1 MERHPA
7 MEIVTP
13 RFLLRDFVETDR
25 PAFLAYHADPRYRA
39 LTGPDGSTPER
50 ARRLFEAFQVWAS
63 EHPRLNYQ
71 LAIVRRREPQ
81 ALVGCCGLRAAE
93 CEPGRAEL
101 GIELAPAYWGRHG
114 YAVEVG
120 RALLDFGFGRLGLR
134 EITGVTGSANARVA
148 RLAKWFGAETVGTS
162 LGTAR
167 MSVEGSTET
176 VRMSARGSDETGWMP
191 TQRGNETAGMSA
203 QGSNE
208 TKWRITRERWER
220 RPVV

>member
-1 MERHPA
+1 

-13 RFLLRDFVETDR
+13 RFLLRDFVEADW

-39 LTGPDGSTPER
+39 SVGPDASNPER

-81 ALVGCCGLRAAE
+81 ALVGCCGLRGADFEA
-93 CEPGRAEL
+93 GRAEL
-101 GIELAPAYWGRHG
+101 GIELAPDYWGRYG

-134 EITGVTGSANARVA
+134 EVTGVTGSANARVA
-148 RLAKWFGAETVGTS
+148 RLARWFRAETVGTRPET
-162 LGTAR
+162 GQ
-167 MSVEGSTET
+167 MSAPGGTET
-176 VRMSARGSDETGWMP
+176 AW
-191 TQRGNETAGMSA
+191 MSA

-208 TKWRITRERWER
+208 TEWRITRERWEG